1 MSEQGYRLSQAAPT
15 MPMETK
21 EPVKTET
28 YGVGQPISAPT
39 IPSVYNKKLN
49 KLFRG
54 RLVVLPG
61 DFTVENALRRMARYN
76 ITAVP
81 VLKSKDDPM
90 ILGFAGMLDFVAHLV
105 KLLSKEG
112 TNELNLDPANLKAKT
127 DIFKKTRLAELVDKS
142 GRSPFHVM
150 NGDESLSDA
159 VQCYLKGAHRIAI
172 TDDSGD
178 IIGVISQWTV
188 ANYLATVPTGDKDWI
203 PVLREPISRA
213 GYSGNV
219 ISVNGKTN
227 ALQGFLRMH
236 TEKISS
242 LAIVDDDGKLIG
254 NLSVSDLKG
263 FQLYLSD
270 FNDLLQPVCEFLAL
284 IRKKQGRPEQF
295 LVAFSPKT
303 LTKDVVTRLN
313 DEIVHRAY
321 IVDDKRKPIGVF
333 SLSDLM
339 QNLIADTH
347 TLPTFAKAIPES
359 ERGKAEKG
367 VSPKPPSKD

>member
-1 MSEQGYRLSQAAPT
+1 MTEQGYRLSPAAPT
-15 MPMETK
+15 MPMDTK
-21 EPVKTET
+21 EPIKTET

-39 IPSVYNKKLN
+39 IPSVYNKKLT

-61 DFTVENALRRMARYN
+61 DFTVDNALRRMAKYN

-81 VLKSKDDPM
+81 VLKSKDDPT

-105 KLLSKEG
+105 KLLAKEG
-112 TNELNLDPANLKAKT
+112 TEELDLDESNLKAKT
-127 DIFKKTRLAELVDKS
+127 DIFRKTPICEIVDKS

-150 NGDESLSDA
+150 SGEESLSDA
-159 VQCYLKGAHRIAI
+159 VQYYLKGAHRIAI
-172 TDDSGD
+172 TDDNGD

-203 PVLREPISRA
+203 PVLREPVSRA
-213 GYSGNV
+213 GCSSNV

-227 ALQGFLRMH
+227 TLQSFLRMH
-236 TEKISS
+236 TEKISA

-254 NLSVSDLKG
+254 NLSISDLKG

-270 FNDLLQPVCEFLAL
+270 FNDLLKPVSEFLAL
-284 IRKKQGRPEQF
+284 IRKKQGRPENF
-295 LVAFSPKT
+295 VVAVSPTT
-303 LTKDVVTRLN
+303 LTKDIVAQLN

-321 IVDDKRKPIGVF
+321 IVDDDNKPIGIF

-347 TLPTFAKAIPES
+347 TLPTFAKAMPES
-359 ERGKAEKG
+359 ERGKAAKG
-367 VSPKPPSKD
+367 ESPRPPSKD

>member
-1 MSEQGYRLSQAAPT
+1 MAERGYKLSQAAPT

-21 EPVKTET
+21 EPIKTET

-39 IPSVYNKKLN
+39 IPSVYNKKLS

-61 DFTVENALRRMARYN
+61 DCTLENALRRMAKYN
-76 ITAVP
+76 ITSVP
-81 VLKSKDDPM
+81 VLKSKDDPT

-105 KLLSKEG
+105 KLLTKEG
-112 TNELNLDPANLKAKT
+112 TEELNLDPSNLKSKT
-127 DIFKKTRLAELVDKS
+127 ETFKKTPLCEVVDKS
-142 GRSPFHVM
+142 GRSPFRVM
-150 NGDESLSDA
+150 NGEESLSDA
-159 VQCYLKGAHRIAI
+159 VETYLKGAHRIAI
-172 TDDSGD
+172 TDDNGD

-188 ANYLATVPTGDKDWI
+188 ANYLATVPTQDKDWI
-203 PVLREPISRA
+203 PVLREPVSKA
-213 GYSGNV
+213 GYSSNL
-219 ISVNGKTN
+219 ISVNGQTN
-227 ALQGFLRMH
+227 TLQSFLRMH

-263 FQLYLSD
+263 FQLFMSD
-270 FNDLLQPVCEFLAL
+270 FNDLLKPVSEFLAL
-284 IRKKQGRPEQF
+284 IRKKQSRPEDF
-295 LVAFSPKT
+295 VVAFSPKT

-321 IVDDKRKPIGVF
+321 IVDDKGKPIGIF

-347 TLPTFAKAIPES
+347 TLPTFAKAMPES
-359 ERGKAEKG
+359 ERGKASKG
-367 VSPKPPSKD
+367 QSPKPPSKD

>member
-1 MSEQGYRLSQAAPT
+1 MTEQGYKLSQAAPT
-15 MPMETK
+15 MPMDAKETT
-21 EPVKTET
+21 KTET

-39 IPSVYNKKLN
+39 IPSVYNKKLS

-61 DFTVENALRRMARYN
+61 DFTVDNALRRMAKYN

-81 VLKSKDDPM
+81 VLKSKDDPT

-105 KLLSKEG
+105 KLLQKEG
-112 TNELNLDPANLKAKT
+112 TQELNLDEANLKAKT
-127 DIFKKTRLAELVDKS
+127 EIFRKTPICELVDKS
-142 GRSPFHVM
+142 GRSPFQVM
-150 NGDESLSDA
+150 NGEDSLSDA
-159 VQCYLKGAHRIAI
+159 VESYLKGAQRIAI

-188 ANYLATVPTGDKDWI
+188 ANYLATVPTQDKDWI
-203 PVLREPISRA
+203 PVLREPISKA
-213 GYSGNV
+213 GYSSNL

-227 ALQGFLRMH
+227 TLQSFLRMH
-236 TEKISS
+236 TEKISC

-263 FQLYLSD
+263 FQLYLAD
-270 FNDLLQPVCEFLAL
+270 FNDLLKPVCEFLAL
-284 IRKKQGRPEQF
+284 IRKKQGRPENF
-295 LVAFSPKT
+295 VVACSPKT
-303 LTKDVVTRLN
+303 LTKDVVTKLN

-321 IVDDKRKPIGVF
+321 IVDNDNKPIGVF

-339 QNLIADTH
+339 QNLIVDTH
-347 TLPTFAKAIPES
+347 TLPTFAKMMPEA
-359 ERGKAEKG
+359 ERGKASKG
-367 VSPKPPSKD
+367 ASPKPPSKD